1 MRYIATIAL
10 ALLLVT
16 AQTCWKLAVNGHT
29 ALFSGNV
36 TFGKLLGFIFSPLTL
51 LGMVL
56 YVVATG
62 LYMVLLSRY
71 NFSFVQAMVIPLSL
85 LFSLLVATTFF
96 HDHLSVI
103 NMVGAAIIV
112 AGIIL
117 FTLR

>member
-1 MRYIATIAL
+1 MRYIATIVL

-16 AQTCWKLAVNGHT
+16 AQSCWKLAVSGHT
-29 ALFSGNV
+29 ALFAGNI
-36 TFGKLLGFIFSPLTL
+36 TFGKLVEFVFSPLTL

-85 LFSLLVATTFF
+85 VFSVSIATIFF
-96 HDHLSVI
+96 HDHLSVV
-103 NMVGAAIIV
+103 NIIGMAV
-112 AGIIL
+112 IVIGIIL

>member
-1 MRYIATIAL
+1 MRYIATIVL

-16 AQTCWKLAVNGHT
+16 AQSCWKLAVNGHT
-29 ALFSGNV
+29 ALFAGNV
-36 TFGKLLGFIFSPLTL
+36 TLGKLVSFVFSPLTL

-85 LFSLLVATTFF
+85 VFSVSIATIFF
-96 HDHLSVI
+96 HDHLSIVNIIGMAVI
-103 NMVGAAIIV
+103 VV
-112 AGIIL
+112 GIIL